1 MTAITVVTPWH
12 NCQELI
18 PAYSRALDYGL
29 VEVDRLVIVDN
40 GSDPPIRIGAA
51 DLEIHLPT
59 NVGFS
64 PACNRGLEEVET
76 EAVLFLNNDVVMTSA
91 NWLEQMRSQMRSG
104 VLVGATLSTAPH
116 TAVDGRVQPY
126 IEGWCIGGMAEEIRA
141 LGGWDE
147 SLEEPSYY
155 GDNILSA
162 LARARGM
169 KLVQVPVGLRHLGNY
184 TTRRVNVDGVSGR
197 NRVRYEQV
205 VRSLNRVAA

>member
-29 VEVDRLVIVDN
+29 GEDDRL
-40 GSDPPIRIGAA
+40 GAA

-91 NWLEQMRSQMRSG
+91 TWLEQVRQSLRPGM
-104 VLVGATLSTAPH
+104 LVGATLSTAPH

-126 IEGWCIGGMAEEIRA
+126 IEGWCIGGMTEEIRA

-147 SLEEPSYY
+147 SLEEPSYF

-169 KLVQVPVGLRHLGNY
+169 KLVQVPVGLRHLGNF

-197 NRVRYEQV
+197 NRARYEQV